1 MLFASISLGGCG
13 AEQSRPL
20 GKLSIGLVNLESN
33 SQNLD
38 QYDKLKAYL
47 SKELNSIIELEPT
60 HNEIHAISQIKQQ
73 NWDIVF
79 APSGVAAI
87 AISQSRYQPI
97 FAMEGGANN
106 RSVIVVRQDS
116 SLQKIDD
123 LSGKVMALGQP
134 GSATGYYFPLVNL
147 YGLTLGQIKFADTPE
162 TVMQWLGDKTV
173 DAGAVSQGE
182 FTRYR
187 SNFPPQTFRVL
198 ATDSHDV
205 PSGSVLLNPN
215 LEARLQAQIEDAMT
229 QVSSAIASSAGYLLE
244 VPLPDYDYMIEVID
258 KIDPI
263 AEKVKQTPAVLHE

>member
-1 MLFASISLGGCG
+1 
-13 AEQSRPL
+13 
-20 GKLSIGLVNLESN
+20 
-33 SQNLD
+33 
-38 QYDKLKAYL
+38 
-47 SKELNSIIELEPT
+47 
-60 HNEIHAISQIKQQ
+60 
-73 NWDIVF
+73 
-79 APSGVAAI
+79 
-87 AISQSRYQPI
+87 
-97 FAMEGGANN
+97 MEGGANN